1 MVLLDNHLHAIL
13 TLPEG
18 DTRYSAR
25 WGWIK
30 KEFTKA
36 YLAAGGIEQALSGS
50 RILAKATRG
59 FTTPFLGTYS
69 AGRGRLCPAF
79 RLYPL

>member
-1 MVLLDNHLHAIL
+1 MVLPGNRLHAIL

-36 YLAAGGIEQALSGS
+36 YLAVGGNEGFPFKARLSLPGCSRDSDNSRGCDAGFVL
-50 RILAKATRG
+50 RI
-59 FTTPFLGTYS
+59 FFLFPI
-69 AGRGRLCPAF
+69 A
-79 RLYPL
+79 

>member
-1 MVLLDNHLHAIL
+1 MVLPGNHLHAIF

-18 DTRYSAR
+18 DIRYSAR

-36 YLAAGGIEQALSGS
+36 YPAAGA
-50 RILAKATRG
+50 RINI
-59 FTTPFLGTYS
+59 S
-69 AGRGRLCPAF
+69 AGLALFNFHHRVKQAISPA
-79 RLYPL
+79 

>member
-18 DTRYSAR
+18 YTRYSAR

-36 YLAAGGIEQALSGS
+36 YLAVGGNEQA
-50 RILAKATRG
+50 R
-59 FTTPFLGTYS
+59 
-69 AGRGRLCPAF
+69 
-79 RLYPL
+79 

>member
-1 MVLLDNHLHAIL
+1 L
-13 TLPEG
+13 TLPKG

-36 YLAAGGIEQALSGS
+36 YPAAGGNE
-50 RILAKATRG
+50 G
-59 FTTPFLGTYS
+59 FL
-69 AGRGRLCPAF
+69 RL
-79 RLYPL
+79 RQG